1 MDPLAATAAKAV
13 IAFIATDIDDL
24 VLLAL
29 WFSQRTA
36 SFGTR
41 HIVAGQVL
49 GIGALVV
56 VSLAGFAAGRW
67 VEREWLGLL
76 GFVPI
81 VLGVRAWLER
91 DATAEA
97 DATRHGVFGV
107 AAVTIAN
114 GGDNIGVYA
123 PLFATLDA
131 RALVVTLVVLFVMVL
146 LWCAIGGAL
155 ARQPHA
161 AALLARRGHQIVP
174 VVFVGLGVWVLLE
187 SESWRLLAP

>member
-1 MDPLAATAAKAV
+1 MDTLAASAVKAG

-29 WFSQRTA
+29 WFSRRDATFRA
-36 SFGTR
+36 R

-76 GFVPI
+76 GFVPMA
-81 VLGVRAWLER
+81 LGVRAWLAREE
-91 DATAEA
+91 AA
-97 DATRHGVFGV
+97 DAAALRPGTLGV

-114 GGDNIGVYA
+114 GADNIGVYA

-131 RALVVTLVVLFVMVL
+131 PALAVTLAVLFAMVL
-146 LWCAIGGAL
+146 VWCAIGSAL
-155 ARQPHA
+155 ARQPHT

-174 VVFVGLGVWVLLE
+174 LVFIGLGAWILVE
-187 SESWRLLAP
+187 AGSWRLLAP

>member
-1 MDPLAATAAKAV
+1 MDPLGAAAAKALV
-13 IAFIATDIDDL
+13 AFIATDIDDL

-29 WFSQRTA
+29 WFSQRSAT
-36 SFGTR
+36 FRTR

-49 GIGALVV
+49 GIGALVL

-76 GFVPI
+76 GLLPI
-81 VLGVRAWLER
+81 VLGVRAWLDR
-91 DATAEA
+91 DEA
-97 DATRHGVFGV
+97 VESAGAGTGALGV

-131 RALVVTLVVLFVMVL
+131 AALAVTLAVLFAMVFA
-146 LWCAIGGAL
+146 WCALGSAL

-161 AALLARRGHQIVP
+161 AALLARRGHQVVP
-174 VVFVGLGVWVLLE
+174 VVFIGLGVWILAE
-187 SESWRLLAP
+187 AGSWRLLAP